1 MPDWFPMVDRIGLDA
16 RVLGFTMLVAVG
28 AGVLFG
34 LAPTMHALRPNLN
47 DALREAGERGSTLG
61 RRGGRMSRVMVA
73 GEISLALVLLVCAG
87 MLLKGYS
94 RLRSVEPGF
103 VVDGIAT
110 LRVALP
116 EQEDADSAALI
127 RFYEQLIERTAVTP
141 GADRVSGVSI
151 LPRTGGSGTYYTVD
165 GAPPVAEDRRPV
177 AQFRSVLP
185 GYFETM
191 QIGIVQ
197 GRGIAASDR
206 IDALPVVM
214 VNEAFARL
222 NWPEGTA
229 LGARIE
235 LSSGAREIVGVVR
248 DTYDFGGDDEPP
260 PMMYLPALQR
270 APRSLTL
277 VASGTDLAVINQ
289 GVRQR
294 VAEVDPRLPLF
305 AVSSMAQII
314 D

>member
-1 MPDWFPMVDRIGLDA
+1 
-16 RVLGFTMLVAVG
+16 
-28 AGVLFG
+28 
-34 LAPTMHALRPNLN
+34 
-47 DALREAGERGSTLG
+47 
-61 RRGGRMSRVMVA
+61 
-73 GEISLALVLLVCAG
+73 
-87 MLLKGYS
+87 
-94 RLRSVEPGF
+94 
-103 VVDGIAT
+103 
-110 LRVALP
+110 
-116 EQEDADSAALI
+116 
-127 RFYEQLIERTAVTP
+127 
-141 GADRVSGVSI
+141 
-151 LPRTGGSGTYYTVD
+151 
-165 GAPPVAEDRRPV
+165 V

-314 D
+314 DEQERGDSIMAKLLAVFAGIALLMAVLGVYGVVSYSVTQRVQEVGIRMALGARATDVQRLIVRQGTALASVGLLVGLVLALIGARFLAAFLFGVSPFDLATCAIVTGVLGCSAVVACYLPARRASRVDPLVALRND